1 MNFSI
6 RFQQTDKLAIEKTE
20 KELQFQFPNDYK
32 AFLLELNG
40 GRRPLK
46 NILRYEGVDG
56 IISETA
62 IDSFF
67 GVDCVENYSLKN
79 MYTFYTSASRIPPS
93 ALPIASDIAGNLLC
107 MDFKGNHSGRIYFWD
122 HELECDLNGYDNLSL
137 VANSFSTLLTQ
148 IKVDES

>member
-1 MNFSI
+1 
-6 RFQQTDKLAIEKTE
+6 
-20 KELQFQFPNDYK
+20 
-32 AFLLELNG
+32 
-40 GRRPLK
+40 
-46 NILRYEGVDG
+46 
-56 IISETA
+56 
-62 IDSFF
+62 
-67 GVDCVENYSLKN
+67 